1 MEQDILTELITEL
14 IASGRMLVV
23 IDSGGAVSEMDATGM
38 DEPEF
43 NGQWAMVEAE
53 SWHIHLNMATVEG
66 VQFVENSDHGH
77 EVMPKVYYVRFS
89 SNDGATLIRFYVPN
103 PWLDEDEK
111 PTDFQPD
118 RLEFF
123 EQFRDRYVGR
133 GGIVFVQ
140 MPLPVA
146 G

>member
-1 MEQDILTELITEL
+1 MELDILKELITEL
-14 IASGRMLVV
+14 LSSGQMLVV
-23 IDSGGAVSEMDATGM
+23 IDSGGAVSEMDASGM
-38 DEPEF
+38 PEPEF
-43 NGQWAMVEAE
+43 NGQWATIEAE
-53 SWHIHLNMATVEG
+53 SWHIHLNLATVDG

-89 SNDGATLIRFYVPN
+89 ATDGVTLIRFYFPN
-103 PWLDEDEK
+103 PWLDDDEK
-111 PTDFQPD
+111 PTDFQPE

-123 EQFRDRYVGR
+123 EQFRDSYVDR

-146 G
+146 S